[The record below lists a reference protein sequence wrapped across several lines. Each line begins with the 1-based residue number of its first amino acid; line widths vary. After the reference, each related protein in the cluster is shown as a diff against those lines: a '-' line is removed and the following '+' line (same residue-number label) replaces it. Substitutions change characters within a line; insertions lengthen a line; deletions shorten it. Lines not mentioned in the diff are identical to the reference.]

1 LWFAHRA
8 VFETSAVVG
17 VGQMPSLIVV
27 RLDEVV
33 VMMFVCLQR
42 VLVRLKTPAS
52 LRLLFLEVP
61 QHDKTVLLLYQKYVF
76 LLKRARRF
84 QGSPTPG
91 TLFFVRCSCC
101 VYCNP
106 MAAMSLRRR
115 ELGSPE
121 KINQLS
127 VPMRRGRVYH
137 GGSRRVSFEM
147 VQLADKQSK
156 RAPAYF
162 RRERRNYEK
171 GRLMSND

>member
-1 LWFAHRA
+1 ML
-8 VFETSAVVG
+8 
-17 VGQMPSLIVV
+17 SLIVV
-27 RLDEVV
+27 RPDGVV
-33 VMMFVCLQR
+33 VMMFACLQQ
-42 VLVRLKTPAS
+42 VLVRSKTPVS
-52 LRLLFLEVP
+52 LRLLFLEVL
-61 QHDKTVLLLYQKYVF
+61 QHGKTVLLLYQKSVF
-76 LLKRARRF
+76 LLRIAPRF

-115 ELGSPE
+115 KLASPE

-137 GGSRRVSFEM
+137 GGSWRVSIAM

-156 RAPAYF
+156 RTPAYF
-162 RRERRNYEK
+162 RRELWVCERGRR
-171 GRLMSND
+171 MSND